1 MFDSIFDIYAPQYAA
16 LIALVAAV
24 VLGLVIAILYMF
36 VKRKNGYLSDFP
48 ITVVLLVPVSSIVI
62 FLISDNLAAG
72 ITVGGLFALTRFR
85 SVQKSTEDIAYLFL
99 SVAVGVAIGLGYV
112 LYAAIFT
119 VILSVVVLVLF
130 ALNFGQPDGRS
141 LNVRIVIPESINY
154 ENLFD
159 EVMTKYCASWHLNRV
174 RTADF
179 GTMLE
184 VSFYVVMRKDAN
196 QKKFLDELRVR
207 NGNLT
212 ITMTVQRFN
221 EVDK

>member
-1 MFDSIFDIYAPQYAA
+1 MFSSIFDLYTTPYAA
-16 LIALVAAV
+16 LIALVAAI

-36 VKRKNGYLSDFP
+36 VKRKSGYLSDFP
-48 ITVVLLVPVSSIVI
+48 ITIVLLVPVSSIII
-62 FLISDNLAAG
+62 FLISGNLAAG

-85 SVQKSTEDIAYLFL
+85 SVQKSTEDITYLFL
-99 SVAVGVAIGLGYV
+99 GVAVGVAIGLGYV
-112 LYAAIFT
+112 LYAVIFT
-119 VILSVVVLVLF
+119 IVLSIIVILLF
-130 ALNFGQPDGRS
+130 QVNFGQPDGRS

-221 EVDK
+221 EVDR

>member
-1 MFDSIFDIYAPQYAA
+1 MFNSIFDSFATEYAA
-16 LIALVAAV
+16 LIALIAAIL
-24 VLGLVIAILYMF
+24 LGVVIAVLYMF
-36 VKRKNGYLSDFP
+36 VKRKSGYLSDFP
-48 ITVVLLVPVSSIVI
+48 ITLVLLVPVASIVI

-85 SVQKSTEDIAYLFL
+85 SVQKSTEDITYLFL
-99 SVAVGVAIGLGYV
+99 AVAIGVAVGLGYV
-112 LYAAIFT
+112 AYAAIFT
-119 VILSVVVLVLF
+119 LIISLVVLILF
-130 ALNFGQPDGRS
+130 MTKFGQPDGRS
-141 LNVRIVIPESINY
+141 LSVRIVIPEQINY

-159 EVMTKYCASWHLNRV
+159 EVMERYCASWSLTRV

-184 VSFYVVMRKDAN
+184 VSFFVVMRQDAD

-221 EVDK
+221 SVDR

>member
-1 MFDSIFDIYAPQYAA
+1 MFDSIFDIYATQYAA

-99 SVAVGVAIGLGYV
+99 AVAVGVAIGLGYV

-119 VILSVVVLVLF
+119 VLLSVVVLILF

-221 EVDK
+221 AVDK

>member
-1 MFDSIFDIYAPQYAA
+1 MA
-16 LIALVAAV
+16 
-24 VLGLVIAILYMF
+24 
-36 VKRKNGYLSDFP
+36 
-48 ITVVLLVPVSSIVI
+48 
-62 FLISDNLAAG
+62 
-72 ITVGGLFALTRFR
+72 
-85 SVQKSTEDIAYLFL
+85 
-99 SVAVGVAIGLGYV
+99 
-112 LYAAIFT
+112 
-119 VILSVVVLVLF
+119 
-130 ALNFGQPDGRS
+130 
-141 LNVRIVIPESINY
+141 
-154 ENLFD
+154 
-159 EVMTKYCASWHLNRV
+159 KYCASWHLNRV

>member
-1 MFDSIFDIYAPQYAA
+1 MFDSIFDIYAAQYAA

-99 SVAVGVAIGLGYV
+99 AVAVGVAIGLGYV

-119 VILSVVVLVLF
+119 VLLSVVVLILF

-159 EVMTKYCASWHLNRV
+159 EVMAKYCASWHLNRV